1 MATGAVAA
9 RPSKCSQFSKNFTL
23 IAGGTASLVVVVATV
38 VRVCGVVHNIF
49 NWKKREKTA
58 THKTTKLWGGG
69 REEGDRGSTVL
80 QRLLLLLL
88 RINNNKMRRAVA
100 TTKKYATKNMNAN
113 IASE

>member
-1 MATGAVAA
+1 MATGAVAV

-58 THKTTKLWGGG
+58 THKTTKL
-69 REEGDRGSTVL
+69 EGKG
-80 QRLLLLLL
+80 
-88 RINNNKMRRAVA
+88 
-100 TTKKYATKNMNAN
+100 
-113 IASE
+113 E

>member
-1 MATGAVAA
+1 MICCGHCGAVAA
-9 RPSKCSQFSKNFTL
+9 PSKCSQFSKNFTL
-23 IAGGTASLVVVVATV
+23 IAGGIACVVV

-58 THKTTKLWGGG
+58 THITTKLERKREGGG
-69 REEGDRGSTVL
+69 GDRGSTVL
-80 QRLLLLLL
+80 QRLLLLL

-113 IASE
+113 IASK